1 MEKVLITGGAGFIGS
16 HMCEYFLARG
26 HEVVALDNLSTGRM
40 ENIAHLMGRG
50 RFKFVRDSIR
60 NLQVLDRLAS
70 ESTLLIHLA
79 AAVGV
84 SLILEDAV
92 GGMETNIGGS
102 EDVLRASLRYG
113 LRTIIASS
121 SEVYGKGISVPF
133 SETDDVVLGNV
144 GFLRWSYAISKLAD
158 EALALAYH
166 SQHDLPVTVV
176 RFFNTVGPRQTGQ
189 YGMVLPRLMG
199 QALKGEPVT
208 VYGDGTQRR
217 CFCDVQDAIVAVYDL
232 AMHREVGGM
241 IFNVG
246 SNEEVSI
253 GELAERIVRCAGSKS
268 TIKLVPYSEAYP
280 PGFDDMMRRVPD
292 ISRIKTQIGWE
303 PKLKLDD
310 IMGRIKDDISRRR
323 G

>member
-303 PKLKLDD
+303 PKLTLDD